1 MSDIER
7 TTHNILDGS
16 LNLVTVWKTTPHR
29 RDEFGHRELEDIRR
43 AREQLAGLEGYIV
56 IHMIKRIA

>member
-1 MSDIER
+1 MSDIGCM
-7 TTHNILDGS
+7 TNDILGDAIDI
-16 LNLVTVWKTTPHR
+16 VEIWKTAPWR
-29 RDEFGHRELEDIRR
+29 RGEFGHRELEDIRR